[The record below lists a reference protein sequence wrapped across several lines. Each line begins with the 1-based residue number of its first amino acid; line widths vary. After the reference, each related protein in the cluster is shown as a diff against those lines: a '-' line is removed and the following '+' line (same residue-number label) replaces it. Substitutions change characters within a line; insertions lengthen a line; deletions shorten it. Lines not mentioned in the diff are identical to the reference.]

1 MMFLPNELL
10 ESIIDLLAYN
20 PKFPDSD
27 YSCKTRF
34 QQASPELH
42 ALSVVNWHLRQICLR
57 FLFANIQIRSLKIL
71 VISFSFGYSEELL
84 VHDLPDF
91 KQLSYV
97 ELQSFNI
104 SFALLNAILAH
115 PTVSSVL
122 VDQIPHESI
131 YDLSKVILREAS
143 PSNPD
148 LKRCMDRG
156 MRLTCLMLLQPGS
169 LNDKLPHFE
178 GLEGIHMIL
187 GPYHISSS
195 WLSALSSTNPSLKEL
210 WLFDYHEMY
219 LGPDTITIMSSFLE
233 EFQRRNLDKK
243 FIIRR
248 ACLRRSTV
256 QDWHIIELTI
266 CTTSACTSLVEILT
280 LIASSFPK
288 LEALTLDLYLHAYIG
303 IYDAIHVL
311 NRNRDVDGTLR
322 ESKDF
327 NLV

>member
-1 MMFLPNELL
+1 
-10 ESIIDLLAYN
+10 
-20 PKFPDSD
+20 
-27 YSCKTRF
+27 
-34 QQASPELH
+34 
-42 ALSVVNWHLRQICLR
+42 
-57 FLFANIQIRSLKIL
+57 
-71 VISFSFGYSEELL
+71 
-84 VHDLPDF
+84 
-91 KQLSYV
+91 
-97 ELQSFNI
+97 
-104 SFALLNAILAH
+104 
-115 PTVSSVL
+115 
-122 VDQIPHESI
+122 
-131 YDLSKVILREAS
+131 
-143 PSNPD
+143 
-148 LKRCMDRG
+148 MDRG

-303 IYDAIHVL
+303 IYDADDLADVL
-311 NRNRDVDGTLR
+311 ARFSSLRVLYLQGAFKRLRFGGRCLPRVCRADPTSTLDAYAWVISISR
-322 ESKDF
+322 SCGEQSLEF
-327 NLV
+327 RGLYW